1 MADRLESHRLE
12 RWVHRTLLAGLVFS
26 GLLLATGLALV
37 LLRQQARPEGRP
49 PSTASLVRGAFESD
63 GAAMLYL
70 GLLAL
75 MATPVLRVVALALG
89 WGLEGDRRFSAVAL
103 AVLGMLALSLLI
115 GVG

>member
-1 MADRLESHRLE
+1 LANHPESHRLE
-12 RWVHRTLLAGLVFS
+12 RWVHKTLLAGLIVS
-26 GLLLATGLALV
+26 ALLLATGLTLAFS
-37 LLRQQARPEGRP
+37 RDQPRPEGRP
-49 PSTASLVRGAFESD
+49 PSSASLIRGAFEGD

-89 WGLEGDRRFSAVAL
+89 WGLEGERRFSAVAL
-103 AVLGMLALSLLI
+103 AVLGMLALGLVI